1 MTTESG
7 NKTDFDLYPVANPS
21 NITLTR
27 AEERQDDVS
36 PIITEPTRENWP
48 RKLDFLLS
56 CIGYAVGLGNVW
68 RFPYLCYNNGG
79 GKLCFFSLLFCVVF
93 LHILRTKGAKY
104 VVMSSNSSIEV
115 GRVNSTLLN
124 WLAPM
129 ANMQL
134 FDPLIVC
141 YGSNWCLF
149 DILLLNSLSVTYY
162 FYF

>member
-1 MTTESG
+1 MTAESG

-93 LHILRTKGAKY
+93 LCILRTKGAKY

-141 YGSNWCLF
+141 YGSNWCLL

-162 FYF
+162 FLF

>member
-1 MTTESG
+1 MTAESG

-93 LHILRTKGAKY
+93 LRILPTKGAKY

-141 YGSNWCLF
+141 YGSN
-149 DILLLNSLSVTYY
+149 
-162 FYF
+162 

>member
-1 MTTESG
+1 MTAESG

-27 AEERQDDVS
+27 AEEKQDDVS
-36 PIITEPTRENWP
+36 PMIIEQTRENWP

-79 GKLCFFSLLFCVVF
+79 GKCFFSLLFCVVF
-93 LHILRTKGAKY
+93 LRILRTKGAKY

-115 GRVNSTLLN
+115 GRVNSTLKKK
-124 WLAPM
+124 LAPM
-129 ANMQL
+129 ANILTTVWPFDCVLRLKLMLVRYSIAEFVVSYLL
-134 FDPLIVC
+134 F
-141 YGSNWCLF
+141 
-149 DILLLNSLSVTYY
+149 
-162 FYF
+162 

>member
-1 MTTESG
+1 MTAESG
-7 NKTDFDLYPVANPS
+7 NKSDFDLYPVANPS

-93 LHILRTKGAKY
+93 PRILRTKGAKY

-141 YGSNWCLF
+141 YGSN
-149 DILLLNSLSVTYY
+149 
-162 FYF
+162 

>member
-1 MTTESG
+1 MTAESG

-93 LHILRTKGAKY
+93 LRILRTKGAKY

>member
-1 MTTESG
+1 MTAESG
-7 NKTDFDLYPVANPS
+7 NKSDFDLYPVANPS

-93 LHILRTKGAKY
+93 LRILRTKGAKY

-134 FDPLIVC
+134 FDHLIVC

>member
-1 MTTESG
+1 MTAESG
-7 NKTDFDLYPVANPS
+7 NKSDFDLYPVANPS

-141 YGSNWCLF
+141 YGSN
-149 DILLLNSLSVTYY
+149 
-162 FYF
+162 

>member
-1 MTTESG
+1 MTAESG

-93 LHILRTKGAKY
+93 LRILRTKGAKY

-141 YGSNWCLF
+141 YGGLF

>member
-93 LHILRTKGAKY
+93 LRILRTKGAKY

>member
-1 MTTESG
+1 MTAESG

-93 LHILRTKGAKY
+93 LRILRTKGAKY
-104 VVMSSNSSIEV
+104 VVMSSNPLKLASAHGQHITTVWPFDYVLRLKLMLARYSIAEFV
-115 GRVNSTLLN
+115 VSYLLF
-124 WLAPM
+124 
-129 ANMQL
+129 L
-134 FDPLIVC
+134 FLT
-141 YGSNWCLF
+141 F
-149 DILLLNSLSVTYY
+149 LLRK
-162 FYF
+162 F

>member
-1 MTTESG
+1 MTAESG

-93 LHILRTKGAKY
+93 PRILRTKGAKY

-141 YGSNWCLF
+141 YGSN
-149 DILLLNSLSVTYY
+149 
-162 FYF
+162 

>member
-1 MTTESG
+1 MTAESG

-93 LHILRTKGAKY
+93 LRILRTKGAKY

-134 FDPLIVC
+134 FGPLIVC
-141 YGSNWCLF
+141 YGSN
-149 DILLLNSLSVTYY
+149 
-162 FYF
+162 

>member
-141 YGSNWCLF
+141 YGSN
-149 DILLLNSLSVTYY
+149 
-162 FYF
+162 

>member
-1 MTTESG
+1 MTAESG
-7 NKTDFDLYPVANPS
+7 NKTDVDLYPVANPS

-79 GKLCFFSLLFCVVF
+79 GKCFFSLLFLCCISAH
-93 LHILRTKGAKY
+93 LAYRRCKICCY
-104 VVMSSNSSIEV
+104 VIELV
-115 GRVNSTLLN
+115 H
-124 WLAPM
+124 
-129 ANMQL
+129 
-134 FDPLIVC
+134 
-141 YGSNWCLF
+141 
-149 DILLLNSLSVTYY
+149 
-162 FYF
+162 

>member
-1 MTTESG
+1 MTAESG

-79 GKLCFFSLLFCVVF
+79 GKLCFFSLLFCVEF
-93 LHILRTKGAKY
+93 LRILRTKGAKY
-104 VVMSSNSSIEV
+104 VVMSSNPLKLASAHGQHITTVWPFDYVLRLKLMLARYSIAEFV
-115 GRVNSTLLN
+115 VSYLLF
-124 WLAPM
+124 
-129 ANMQL
+129 L
-134 FDPLIVC
+134 FLT
-141 YGSNWCLF
+141 F
-149 DILLLNSLSVTYY
+149 LLRK
-162 FYF
+162 F

>member
-1 MTTESG
+1 MTAESG
-7 NKTDFDLYPVANPS
+7 NKSDFDLYPVANPS

-93 LHILRTKGAKY
+93 LRILRTKGAKY

>member
-1 MTTESG
+1 MTAESG

-93 LHILRTKGAKY
+93 LRILRTKGAKY

-115 GRVNSTLLN
+115 GRVNNTL
-124 WLAPM
+124 
-129 ANMQL
+129 
-134 FDPLIVC
+134 
-141 YGSNWCLF
+141 
-149 DILLLNSLSVTYY
+149 
-162 FYF
+162 

>member
-1 MTTESG
+1 MTAESG

-27 AEERQDDVS
+27 AEEKQDDVS
-36 PIITEPTRENWP
+36 PIIIEQTRENWP

-79 GKLCFFSLLFCVVF
+79 GKCFFSLLFCVVF
-93 LHILRTKGAKY
+93 LRILRTKGAKY

-115 GRVNSTLLN
+115 GRVNSTLKKKTCAHGQHIN
-124 WLAPM
+124 NCLA
-129 ANMQL
+129 L
-134 FDPLIVC
+134 
-141 YGSNWCLF
+141 
-149 DILLLNSLSVTYY
+149 
-162 FYF
+162 

>member
-1 MTTESG
+1 MTAESG

-93 LHILRTKGAKY
+93 PRILRTKGAKY

-162 FYF
+162 FLF

>member
-1 MTTESG
+1 MTAESG
-7 NKTDFDLYPVANPS
+7 NKSDFDLYPVANPS

-93 LHILRTKGAKY
+93 LRILRTKGAKY

-141 YGSNWCLF
+141 YGSN
-149 DILLLNSLSVTYY
+149 
-162 FYF
+162 

>member
-1 MTTESG
+1 MTAESG
-7 NKTDFDLYPVANPS
+7 NKSDFDLYPVANPS

-93 LHILRTKGAKY
+93 LRILRTKGAKY

-162 FYF
+162 FLF

>member
-1 MTTESG
+1 MTAESG

-93 LHILRTKGAKY
+93 PRILRTKGAKY

-115 GRVNSTLLN
+115 GRVNSTL
-124 WLAPM
+124 
-129 ANMQL
+129 
-134 FDPLIVC
+134 
-141 YGSNWCLF
+141 
-149 DILLLNSLSVTYY
+149 
-162 FYF
+162 

>member
-1 MTTESG
+1 MTAESG

-93 LHILRTKGAKY
+93 LRILRTKGAKY
-104 VVMSSNSSIEV
+104 VVMSSNSYIEV

-141 YGSNWCLF
+141 SGSN
-149 DILLLNSLSVTYY
+149 
-162 FYF
+162 

>member
-1 MTTESG
+1 MTAESG

-93 LHILRTKGAKY
+93 LRILRTKGAKY

-162 FYF
+162 FLF

>member
-1 MTTESG
+1 MTAESG

-93 LHILRTKGAKY
+93 LRILRTKGAKY

-149 DILLLNSLSVTYY
+149 DILLLNSLSVTYH

>member
-1 MTTESG
+1 MTAESG
-7 NKTDFDLYPVANPS
+7 NKSDFDLYPVANPS

-93 LHILRTKGAKY
+93 LRILRTKGAKY
-104 VVMSSNSSIEV
+104 VVMSSNSYIEV

-141 YGSNWCLF
+141 YGSN
-149 DILLLNSLSVTYY
+149 
-162 FYF
+162 

>member
-1 MTTESG
+1 MTAESG

-93 LHILRTKGAKY
+93 LRILRTKGAKY

-141 YGSNWCLF
+141 SGSNWCLF

-162 FYF
+162 FLF

>member
-1 MTTESG
+1 MTAESG

-93 LHILRTKGAKY
+93 LRILRTKGAKY

-141 YGSNWCLF
+141 YGSN
-149 DILLLNSLSVTYY
+149 
-162 FYF
+162 

>member
-1 MTTESG
+1 MTAESG

-27 AEERQDDVS
+27 AEEKQDDVS
-36 PIITEPTRENWP
+36 PIIIEQTRENWP

-79 GKLCFFSLLFCVVF
+79 GKCFFSLLFCVVF
-93 LHILRTKGAKY
+93 LRILRTKGAKY

-115 GRVNSTLLN
+115 GRVNSTLKKK
-124 WLAPM
+124 LAPM
-129 ANMQL
+129 ANILTTVWPFDCVLRLKLMLVRYSIAEFVVSYLL
-134 FDPLIVC
+134 F
-141 YGSNWCLF
+141 
-149 DILLLNSLSVTYY
+149 
-162 FYF
+162 